1 MSAGH
6 KYAVSAESTATLEAA
21 TLSVSQQD
29 MVRSQLDRILAS
41 PLLRNSKRFPDFL
54 RYTVNRALE
63 GNTADIKERT
73 VGIEVFG
80 RAPDY
85 DTAAD
90 PVVRVTAAEVRKRLT
105 QYYRELG
112 HENELR
118 IEFARGSYVPEIRFP
133 AGERPREIPVAPE
146 PVAPQLFTRKQ
157 WLLIGSLAAPYV
169 VVLLVFLLGTTQ
181 QSAQDR
187 FFSPITESKA
197 PVLLCIP
204 AQGSNVGT
212 PGQANGVASTN
223 ANGGAGANAG
233 TNGGA
238 SGSAQA
244 IAIRAST
251 AAPERVSAG
260 DSIALSTLTGIL
272 GSKGKEFHVRF
283 TDGATLNDLKDGPVV
298 LVGGFSNQ
306 WTMRLDSGLRFS
318 LEHEGNLHYIADRLN
333 PNSRNW
339 AVSMPTTPGGTFADY
354 AIVSRVLDRTT
365 GRVLV
370 TVAGIRHF
378 GTESAAECLADS
390 PCLEAAE
397 KLAPGD
403 WKHANVQIVLRT
415 TVIGNDA
422 GEPQVVAAYLW

>member
-6 KYAVSAESTATLEAA
+6 KYASSAESTVVIEAPA
-21 TLSVSQQD
+21 LSVSQQD

-118 IEFARGSYVPEIRFP
+118 IEFARGSYVPEIRFC
-133 AGERPREIPVAPE
+133 AGETPHEVPVAAKPA
-146 PVAPQLFTRKQ
+146 VAQPFTRKQ
-157 WLLIGSLAAPYV
+157 WLVIGSLAAPYV
-169 VVLLVFLLGTTQ
+169 VVLLLFLLGTTQ

-187 FFSPITESKA
+187 FFGPITDSRS

-204 AQGSNVGT
+204 AQGSNAGAA
-212 PGQANGVASTN
+212 GQTNNAASTGANGAENTGAASTQ
-223 ANGGAGANAG
+223 ATALRPGAGMA
-233 TNGGA
+233 
-238 SGSAQA
+238 
-244 IAIRAST
+244 
-251 AAPERVSAG
+251 ERVSAG

-283 TDGATLNDLKDGPVV
+283 TDGATLDDLKDGPVV

-306 WTMRLDSGLRFS
+306 WTMRLDGGLRFS
-318 LEHEGNLHYIADRLN
+318 LEHDGNLHYIADRLN

-354 AIVSRVLDRTT
+354 ALVSRVLDRTT

-422 GEPQVVAAYLW
+422 GEPQVLAAYLW